1 MARAATIEAFRK
13 RGIAKKTAELL
24 ADAGF
29 TLETLSKAKPE
40 RLRKFLP
47 EKDAARIL
55 QKLGVAPVEKPAP
68 KARKPA
74 RPKAAK
80 AGAEEEK
87 EVEAPPKVPQKAPPF
102 SKGETEISD
111 LLEGM
116 GRRLP
121 RSIVSKIAD
130 KTLGLK
136 VTKKKMTELLQRV
149 CERYDAHRI
158 DPNES
163 AGIVSAQSIGEPG
176 TQMSIP
182 YGEKV
187 VVREEGR
194 VRVAPIGEIVDAL
207 MDRYSVTRE
216 GSTEWC
222 DLPQTAFLEV
232 SSLTDGGRLVWKRVR
247 SASRHRY
254 RGSLLRLRTRSGREI
269 TATANH
275 SFVTRENGRIAPI
288 LGTELRVADRIP
300 VALRLPVGPV
310 AGALD
315 LAELLPMNEYWYG
328 SELAMARALGK
339 DWREGIGRD
348 VTVPVRA
355 EMLGRQLRGQTSSNI
370 EDGFVYP
377 SGGHSGARIPERIPL
392 DATFGW
398 LVGAY
403 LSEGWAARYHTNISN
418 TDERFLARTRRAADA
433 FGVRYAAHANNRGF
447 ARGRDLHLRS
457 VVLSDLLRKM
467 CGVGSSQKQVPDLAF
482 GAGDPFVGAL
492 LRAYFEGDGNVTVVR
507 GAIRASSNSKNLID
521 GIALLLARFG
531 ILTSKGLTNGQYTLW
546 IPRRFAVRFRDA
558 IGFESRDKREALD
571 RLCIVKGGRYTYDAL
586 DMVAGFGGILRETAR
601 KVGMPSRHVNNFT
614 KRQRIGRATLLRYVE
629 RFERL
634 AAGSRVDIR
643 TELGRLRALADEDV
657 FWDEIVSI
665 DRTGPPEAP
674 VYDFSVLGLET
685 FTTGDG
691 VVTHNTMRT
700 FHYAGVAEMNVTLG
714 LPRLIEIVDARR
726 VPSTPIMEVHIKE
739 GAKDIEKMRRIAQEI
754 EMTNLEDIAEIE
766 TDLVNMQILIYPD
779 ENRMRVRGVTYADL
793 EERLRKFALPKE
805 IRRSTGSGSKTVK
818 GFFAEAGEPSFK
830 KLQRVLETVKSTRIK
845 GIDGI
850 RRAIIRR
857 RGDRYVIYTEGSNL
871 AKVLE
876 LPYADPTQTTTNSIQ
891 EIFDVLG
898 VEAARNAII
907 KEADD
912 TLQEQG
918 LTVDLRHIMLVAD
931 MMTNDGDVKAIGRHG
946 ISGRKSSVL
955 ARAAFEITAHHLL
968 HAAITGEIDNLDG
981 VAENVIV
988 GQPVTLGTGAVNL
1001 VYRPP
1006 GRSAVQSTK
1015 GSP

>member
-40 RLRKFLP
+40 RLKRFLP

-68 KARKPA
+68 KAKKTGK
-74 RPKAAK
+74 PKAAK
-80 AGAEEEK
+80 SGAEEEK

-102 SKGETEISD
+102 SKGETEIAD

-116 GRRLP
+116 GQRLP

-176 TQMSIP
+176 TQM
-182 YGEKV
+182 
-187 VVREEGR
+187 
-194 VRVAPIGEIVDAL
+194 
-207 MDRYSVTRE
+207 
-216 GSTEWC
+216 
-222 DLPQTAFLEV
+222 
-232 SSLTDGGRLVWKRVR
+232 
-247 SASRHRY
+247 
-254 RGSLLRLRTRSGREI
+254 
-269 TATANH
+269 
-275 SFVTRENGRIAPI
+275 
-288 LGTELRVADRIP
+288 
-300 VALRLPVGPV
+300 
-310 AGALD
+310 
-315 LAELLPMNEYWYG
+315 
-328 SELAMARALGK
+328 
-339 DWREGIGRD
+339 
-348 VTVPVRA
+348 
-355 EMLGRQLRGQTSSNI
+355 
-370 EDGFVYP
+370 
-377 SGGHSGARIPERIPL
+377 
-392 DATFGW
+392 
-398 LVGAY
+398 
-403 LSEGWAARYHTNISN
+403 
-418 TDERFLARTRRAADA
+418 
-433 FGVRYAAHANNRGF
+433 
-447 ARGRDLHLRS
+447 
-457 VVLSDLLRKM
+457 
-467 CGVGSSQKQVPDLAF
+467 
-482 GAGDPFVGAL
+482 
-492 LRAYFEGDGNVTVVR
+492 
-507 GAIRASSNSKNLID
+507 
-521 GIALLLARFG
+521 
-531 ILTSKGLTNGQYTLW
+531 
-546 IPRRFAVRFRDA
+546 
-558 IGFESRDKREALD
+558 
-571 RLCIVKGGRYTYDAL
+571 
-586 DMVAGFGGILRETAR
+586 
-601 KVGMPSRHVNNFT
+601 
-614 KRQRIGRATLLRYVE
+614 
-629 RFERL
+629 
-634 AAGSRVDIR
+634 
-643 TELGRLRALADEDV
+643 
-657 FWDEIVSI
+657 
-665 DRTGPPEAP
+665 
-674 VYDFSVLGLET
+674 
-685 FTTGDG
+685 
-691 VVTHNTMRT
+691 TMRT

-739 GAKDIEKMRRIAQEI
+739 GPKDIEKMRRIAQEI

-793 EERLRKFALPKE
+793 EERLKKFAMPKE

-907 KEADD
+907 KEAND

-968 HAAITGEIDNLDG
+968 HAAITGEVDNLDG

-1015 GSP
+1015 AST